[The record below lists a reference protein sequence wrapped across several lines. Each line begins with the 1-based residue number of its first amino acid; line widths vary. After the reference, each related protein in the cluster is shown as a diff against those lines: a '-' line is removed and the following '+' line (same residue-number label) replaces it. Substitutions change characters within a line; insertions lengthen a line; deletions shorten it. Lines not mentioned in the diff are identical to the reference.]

1 MEKTIKA
8 KFKKGVIEPL
18 EKLEIE
24 EGREI
29 LVVIKELPLEDR
41 FEKAIGG
48 WKGTHDP
55 KKLIE
60 DIYNDRLLE
69 TRPEVKL

>member
-8 KFKKGVIEPL
+8 RFKDGVIEPL
-18 EKLEIE
+18 EKLHIE

-29 LVVIKELPLEDR
+29 VITINDLPSEDR
-41 FEKAIGG
+41 FEKALGG
-48 WKGTHDP
+48 WKETIDCE
-55 KKLIE
+55 KLIE
-60 DIYNDRLLE
+60 DIYNDRILR